1 MKDWPVSP
9 SSSNLSRTDST
20 NARRIAVAR
29 LRHQHL
35 TANPTLT
42 SAADVVRTLGAVQS
56 QDYAGA
62 KWAIGMR
69 AKGLTDADIE
79 RAFNAG
85 EILRTHVMRPTWH
98 FVAPEDLQWMQR
110 LTAPRVVAKMA
121 PYNRTLEVTSAVLRK
136 SNTIIERSLA
146 GGRFLSRTQL
156 KAALDR
162 ARINTE
168 GTQRLARIVMQAE
181 LEGLVCSGPRV
192 GKQFT
197 YALLSERAPLS
208 RDLSGDDALTELTR
222 RYFASRAP
230 ATVQD
235 FAWWSGLSIGQCR
248 RGVEALGKELDICV
262 VGDVRYHA
270 PQGFTLPRAASSSAH
285 LLPNYDEYFIGF
297 RDRAA
302 IADRIGSLDLVT
314 GGNALISNVV
324 IVGGQLVGGWKRT
337 QGKGTLEVDLTLI
350 APLANA
356 ERARVDAALA
366 ELQRFVAVP

>member
-1 MKDWPVSP
+1 MPASP
-9 SSSNLSRTDST
+9 SVSNSSPTDSS

-42 SAADVVRTLGAVQS
+42 SAGDVVRTLGAVQS
-56 QDYAGA
+56 QDYPGA

-69 AKGLTDADIE
+69 AKGLTDADVE
-79 RAFNAG
+79 RSFNAG

-98 FVAPEDLQWMQR
+98 FVAPEDLRWMQR

-121 PYNRTLEVTSAVLRK
+121 PYNRTLELTPVVLRK
-136 SNTIIERSLA
+136 SSAIIERSLA

-197 YALLSERAPLS
+197 YALLSERAPRS
-208 RDLSGDDALTELTR
+208 RDLSGDDALAELTR

-230 ATVQD
+230 ATVHD

-248 RGVEALGKELDICV
+248 RGIEALGKELDISV

-270 PQGFTLPRAASSSAH
+270 PRGFTLLRATSKSAH

-324 IVGGQLVGGWKRT
+324 IVDGQLVGGWKRK

-350 APLANA
+350 APLASA
-356 ERARVDAALA
+356 ERARVDAAVA
-366 ELQRFVAVP
+366 QLQRFVALP

>member
-1 MKDWPVSP
+1 M
-9 SSSNLSRTDST
+9 
-20 NARRIAVAR
+20 
-29 LRHQHL
+29 
-35 TANPTLT
+35 
-42 SAADVVRTLGAVQS
+42 QS
-56 QDYAGA
+56 LDYAGA

-98 FVAPEDLQWMQR
+98 FVAPEDLRWMQR

-136 SNTIIERSLA
+136 SNTVIERSLA

-156 KAALDR
+156 KAALER

-181 LEGLVCSGPRV
+181 LDGLVCSGPRV

-208 RDLSGDDALTELTR
+208 RDLSGDDALAELTR

-230 ATVQD
+230 ATVHD

-248 RGVEALGKELDICV
+248 RGVEALGRELDVCV
-262 VGDVRYHA
+262 VGDVSYHV
-270 PQGFTLPRAASSSAH
+270 PRSFTLPRATSSSAH

-324 IVGGQLVGGWKRT
+324 IVGGQLVGGWKRRRGNE
-337 QGKGTLEVDLTLI
+337 QLGVDLTLM
-350 APLANA
+350 APLASA

-366 ELQRFVAVP
+366 QLKRFVGLP